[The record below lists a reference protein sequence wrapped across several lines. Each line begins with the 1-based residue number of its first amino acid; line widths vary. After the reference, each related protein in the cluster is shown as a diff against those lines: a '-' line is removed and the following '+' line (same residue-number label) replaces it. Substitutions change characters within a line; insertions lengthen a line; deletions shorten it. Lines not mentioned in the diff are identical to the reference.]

1 MTSDGLKNKR
11 SSCVNDSILKEI
23 AGALSSLKYGDI
35 VIKVHNSKI
44 IQIEKTEKVRY
55 ESFYN
60 VEPGGGI

>member
-1 MTSDGLKNKR
+1 MTSDGSENKR
-11 SSCVNDSILKEI
+11 SSFVNDSILKEI
-23 AGALSSLKYGDI
+23 AAALSSLKYGDI

-44 IQIEKTEKVRY
+44 IQIEKTEKVRC